1 MAQQK
6 FTVETTEPR
15 KLGNAASYSNLPAD
29 TKSVERTYHDGER
42 ETLEAQ
48 TLENGII
55 YTGQWLNG

>member
-1 MAQQK
+1 
-6 FTVETTEPR
+6 
-15 KLGNAASYSNLPAD
+15 LGNAASYSNLPAD